1 MNWLLWQSEAGT
13 KKMIGGPE
21 GRGCKLTYMYVC
33 IRTCTIKLLRSFPVI
48 VVYTDILL
56 YKVAKKCNLTCITK
70 TLS

>member
-1 MNWLLWQSEAGT
+1 
-13 KKMIGGPE
+13 MIGGP
-21 GRGCKLTYMYVC
+21 GGGGVASLHMYIH